1 MAPSLLGMS
10 ISYRAL
16 RAVVIFVVVSSILSG
31 CGTLNKARVIS
42 DLGIEKA
49 HNLNVDALV
58 EAEIERQ
65 RFRRA
70 RCYSPLLS
78 PAAVVSGTMDV
89 RLGRP
94 WLNELLRDCPQFS
107 ALIAMLVVDDRDQIV
122 ASWTASQ
129 DLKTAK

>member
-1 MAPSLLGMS
+1 MVPSLLGMS
-10 ISYRAL
+10 ISHRAL
-16 RAVVIFVVVSSILSG
+16 RVAVSFVVASSVLSG
-31 CGTLNKARVIS
+31 CGTLDKARVIS

-49 HNLNVDALV
+49 HNLNVDTLV

-78 PAAVVSGTMDV
+78 PAAVVSGTMDH

-107 ALIAMLVVDDRDQIV
+107 ALIAMLVVDDREQII
-122 ASWTASQ
+122 ASRMASQ
-129 DLKTAK
+129 ESKTTR